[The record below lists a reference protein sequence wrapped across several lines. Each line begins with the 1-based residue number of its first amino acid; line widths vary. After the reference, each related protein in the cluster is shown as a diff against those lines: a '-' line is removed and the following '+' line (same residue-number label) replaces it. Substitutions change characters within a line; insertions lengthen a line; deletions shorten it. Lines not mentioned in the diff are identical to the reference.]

1 MDHTR
6 IAMQIFRELLDK
18 GQLDRETNNELFLN
32 YMNQEVQEVLD
43 MVQEEVDCHILRL
56 NNTIYLIPEYDNLF
70 LGYRNKDMREWLGGA
85 NPKQSDVFLAYYIV
99 IFILHLFYGGKNKDP
114 KQREFL
120 RVTTII
126 EELDSRMRKALEDE
140 ENTAVLEE
148 KYSMN
153 FKKTAENWDSR
164 KAYEERRQGT
174 KHGFTMRV
182 LRLLVQERL
191 LRISDDEKEIR
202 ATKKLDDLM
211 LYHYLNDSRVQEIQ
225 NIFMGG
231 EE

>member
-6 IAMQIFRELLDK
+6 IALQIFRELLDK

-43 MVQEEVDCHILRL
+43 KVQEEVDCHILRL

-85 NPKQSDVFLAYYIV
+85 NPRQPDVFLAYYIV

-126 EELDSRMRKALEDE
+126 EELDSRMKKALEDE

-148 KYSMN
+148 RYSMN
-153 FKKTAENWDSR
+153 FKKIAENWDSR

-174 KHGFTMRV
+174 KHGFLMRV

-225 NIFMGG
+225 NIFTGG